1 MSMESWLQR
10 QEREE
15 HIKRDKQVKREAM
28 YGAPDVMRCFGS
40 MSAAAIEYRGCGR
53 CRDYSECTEMTEI
66 VNENKKVEDQIKN
79 KIDDAVNSP
88 HHYQSDGIECID
100 AIRAALGTDG
110 FIAYCRGNA
119 IKYAWRAGKKGPN
132 AAEDMGK
139 AAVYSKW
146 AAEAAL

>member
-10 QEREE
+10 QEREDE
-15 HIKRDKQVKREAM
+15 KNRAM
-28 YGAPDVMRCFGS
+28 RV
-40 MSAAAIEYRGCGR
+40 
-53 CRDYSECTEMTEI
+53 TEDAMP
-66 VNENKKVEDQIKN
+66 IKN
-79 KIDDAVNSP
+79 KINEAVNHP
-88 HHYQSDGIECID
+88 DHYQGDGIECID

>member
-10 QEREE
+10 
-15 HIKRDKQVKREAM
+15 HKVDLVAGKVTPA
-28 YGAPDVMRCFGS
+28 
-40 MSAAAIEYRGCGR
+40 SAYMETPEKI
-53 CRDYSECTEMTEI
+53 T
-66 VNENKKVEDQIKN
+66 N
-79 KIDDAVNSP
+79 KISEAVNHP
-88 HHYQSDGIECID
+88 DHYQGDGIECID

>member
-1 MSMESWLQR
+1 MSIESWLQR
-10 QEREE
+10 QEREDE
-15 HIKRDKQVKREAM
+15 KNRAMRVAVDAMPIKA
-28 YGAPDVMRCFGS
+28 
-40 MSAAAIEYRGCGR
+40 
-53 CRDYSECTEMTEI
+53 
-66 VNENKKVEDQIKN
+66 NHDQPEPIKN
-79 KIDDAVNSP
+79 KINEAVNHP
-88 HHYQSDGIECID
+88 DHYQGDGIECID

-146 AAEAAL
+146 AAEASL

>member
-1 MSMESWLQR
+1 MSMESWLQK

-15 HIKRDKQVKREAM
+15 QIKRKEQAKRA
-28 YGAPDVMRCFGS
+28 VMDHWWEFNNFQQK
-40 MSAAAIEYRGCGR
+40 A
-53 CRDYSECTEMTEI
+53 
-66 VNENKKVEDQIKN
+66 NHDQPEPIKN
-79 KIDDAVNSP
+79 KINDAVNRP
-88 HHYQSDGIECID
+88 DHYQGDGIECID

-146 AAEAAL
+146 AAEAAQ

>member
-10 QEREE
+10 HESDLVAG
-15 HIKRDKQVKREAM
+15 KVPPA
-28 YGAPDVMRCFGS
+28 
-40 MSAAAIEYRGCGR
+40 SAYMETPGKIA
-53 CRDYSECTEMTEI
+53 
-66 VNENKKVEDQIKN
+66 N
-79 KIDDAVNSP
+79 KISEAVNHP
-88 HHYQSDGIECID
+88 DHYQGDGIECID

>member
-10 QEREE
+10 HESDLVAG
-15 HIKRDKQVKREAM
+15 KVPPA
-28 YGAPDVMRCFGS
+28 
-40 MSAAAIEYRGCGR
+40 SAYMETPEKI
-53 CRDYSECTEMTEI
+53 T
-66 VNENKKVEDQIKN
+66 N
-79 KIDDAVNSP
+79 KINEAVNHP
-88 HHYQSDGIECID
+88 DHYQGDGIECID

>member
-1 MSMESWLQR
+1 MSMESWLQK
-10 QEREE
+10 QEREDE
-15 HIKRDKQVKREAM
+15 KNRAM
-28 YGAPDVMRCFGS
+28 R
-40 MSAAAIEYRGCGR
+40 AAVDA
-53 CRDYSECTEMTEI
+53 MP
-66 VNENKKVEDQIKN
+66 IKN
-79 KIDDAVNSP
+79 KINEAVNHP
-88 HHYQSDGIECID
+88 NHYQGDGIECID

-146 AAEAAL
+146 AAEAAQ

>member
-10 QEREE
+10 QERIEQD
-15 HIKRDKQVKREAM
+15 HCPAK
-28 YGAPDVMRCFGS
+28 APDCFGDYGS
-40 MSAAAIEYRGCGR
+40 SPIEDLLKKNIEY
-53 CRDYSECTEMTEI
+53 TKEMRNMI
-66 VNENKKVEDQIKN
+66 DKVQIKANHDQPELIKN
-79 KIDDAVNSP
+79 KINEVVNHP
-88 HHYQSDGIECID
+88 DHYQGDGIECID

-119 IKYAWRAGKKGPN
+119 IKYSWRAGKKGPN

>member
-10 QEREE
+10 QEREDE
-15 HIKRDKQVKREAM
+15 KNWAM
-28 YGAPDVMRCFGS
+28 RV
-40 MSAAAIEYRGCGR
+40 
-53 CRDYSECTEMTEI
+53 TEDAMP
-66 VNENKKVEDQIKN
+66 IKN
-79 KIDDAVNSP
+79 KINEAVNHP
-88 HHYQSDGIECID
+88 DHYQGDGIECID